1 MRRVHVVL
9 TVLVLFFGSGAA
21 VAQADLRPLSPA
33 DAARVQALLK
43 NFDPNSYSIHYHVAG
58 TAQSGNAVGLESLH
72 QMNTTHVAGNA
83 AASTNTNINIFK
95 SASTNTNI
103 NIFRSAGVEGLLN
116 GNSLNPNQRVA
127 AEELNSI
134 FASHPGSTPLSPE
147 DASRVQTLLKNFDP
161 NSYSIVYS
169 VTGPVNGGSAVGL
182 ESLHQTNTVR
192 PAGGVAASTNSN
204 INIFKQASTN
214 TNINIFRSASIADTN
229 PCCSMIPGGSVAQR
243 QAAQELNAILVKYSD

>member
-1 MRRVHVVL
+1 MRRVHIVL
-9 TVLVLFFGSGAA
+9 AALVLFFSSGATI
-21 VAQADLRPLSPA
+21 AQADLRPLSPA
-33 DAARVQALLK
+33 DAARVQELLK

-58 TAQSGNAVGLESLH
+58 AVNGGSAVGLESLH
-72 QMNTTHVAGNA
+72 QMNTVHPAGA

-103 NIFRSAGVEGLLN
+103 NIFKQAASTNTNINIFKQA
-116 GNSLNPNQRVA
+116 NQQQA

-134 FASHPGSTPLSPE
+134 FVSHPGSTPLSPA

-169 VTGPVNGGSAVGL
+169 VTGPVSGGSAVGL
-182 ESLHQTNTVR
+182 ESLHQMNTMHV
-192 PAGGVAASTNSN
+192 AGNPAASTNTN

-214 TNINIFRSASIADTN
+214 TNINIFKQASTN
-229 PCCSMIPGGSVAQR
+229 TNINIFKQANQQ
-243 QAAQELNAILVKYSD
+243 QAAEELNAILVKYSS